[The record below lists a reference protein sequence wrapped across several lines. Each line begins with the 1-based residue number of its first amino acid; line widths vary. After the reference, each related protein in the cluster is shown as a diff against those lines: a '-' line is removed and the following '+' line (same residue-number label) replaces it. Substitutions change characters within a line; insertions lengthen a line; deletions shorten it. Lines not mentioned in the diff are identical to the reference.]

1 MLQLFPFASL
11 LATAVSIT
19 LIVVL
24 WFGGGLRPRG
34 LALACGGLIAAG
46 YCQFFTA
53 HPLLSAT
60 GLVLQTLL
68 AIGLVVRWRF
78 TD

>member
-1 MLQLFPFASL
+1 MLQLFPFVSL

-19 LIVVL
+19 LIAML

-34 LALACGGLIAAG
+34 VALACGWLIAAG

-53 HPLLSAT
+53 DPLWSAT

-68 AIGLVVRWRF
+68 AIGLIVRWRL
-78 TD
+78 TI